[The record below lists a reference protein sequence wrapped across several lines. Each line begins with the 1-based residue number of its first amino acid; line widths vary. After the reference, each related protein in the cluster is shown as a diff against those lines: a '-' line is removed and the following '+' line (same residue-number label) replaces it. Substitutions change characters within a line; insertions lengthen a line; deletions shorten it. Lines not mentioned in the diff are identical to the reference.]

1 MVGHGPQCETETKLW
16 NERPKRDNGG
26 ENAEQN
32 RACWCCHRLLS
43 EAHREVNAKQVRKV
57 KEDRFEVSHNTIC
70 TICGRFFAIFVTSHG
85 KTYTNGYPLKR
96 QKAFGIRF

>member
-32 RACWCCHRLLS
+32 RACCAVIDS
-43 EAHREVNAKQVRKV
+43 YV
-57 KEDRFEVSHNTIC
+57 KHIGKLMQSKL
-70 TICGRFFAIFVTSHG
+70 GRSKKAGFKSPITLFALFVVDFLP
-85 KTYTNGYPLKR
+85 YL
-96 QKAFGIRF
+96 